1 MKMGFYV
8 VPFDAFMIKYS
19 LRILWTAAPPLQ
31 RQNQLSLFSH
41 ESASVQGRVSGSRQ
55 QAGLM
60 GRLKGKRDI
69 GFQKTSH
76 QARQLRLAAGED

>member
-41 ESASVQGRVSGSRQ
+41 ESASVHAGKGEWQSPASWING
-55 QAGLM
+55 QAE
-60 GRLKGKRDI
+60 R
-69 GFQKTSH
+69 KT
-76 QARQLRLAAGED
+76 